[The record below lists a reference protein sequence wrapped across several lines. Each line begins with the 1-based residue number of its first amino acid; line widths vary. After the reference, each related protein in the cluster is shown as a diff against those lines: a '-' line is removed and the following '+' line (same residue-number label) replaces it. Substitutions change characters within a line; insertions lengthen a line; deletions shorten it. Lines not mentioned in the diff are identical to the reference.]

1 MFGGEDMKKKWQI
14 VLAGEGGQGMIVAGV
29 ALAEAAAVF
38 EGKNATQAQS
48 YGIASRGG
56 FSSAEVVINE
66 GEIFYPKAEEPDFV
80 LALTQDAY
88 NRFYN
93 WVSPECLIVY
103 DSDRVTSK
111 RGANDLGY
119 PLSVTSVRLGSEKLI
134 NSLSL
139 GLVLKHTR
147 CVKPESLE
155 KALAKQLPEKA
166 MGANV
171 KALGYW
177 QE

>member
-1 MFGGEDMKKKWQI
+1 MKKKWQI

-88 NRFYN
+88 NRFYS

-103 DSDRVTSK
+103 DSDKVTSK
-111 RGANDLGY
+111 RELNDLGY
-119 PLSVTSVRLGSEKLI
+119 PLTVTAVRLGSEKLI

-139 GLVLKHTR
+139 GLVLKHTQ
-147 CVKPESLE
+147 CVKPENME
-155 KALAKQLPEKA
+155 KALAKQIPAKTLE
-166 MGANV
+166 ANV
-171 KALGYW
+171 KALAYW
-177 QE
+177 LEEKMD